1 MRKICT
7 LAFFF
12 TVIFLL
18 QHFASAQQTSNSFT
32 IEQVLS
38 SPFPSDMVAAPG
50 GERIAWIFDDQG
62 RRNIWVAEGPQ
73 FDAKQLTHYTE
84 DDGQEIEDLAFTA
97 DGKWVVFVRGG
108 SKNQAG
114 EYPNPTSDVAGA
126 TQAVYAAAWRDGKVK
141 KLDDGNSPKVAP
153 TDDRVVYSKGNQL
166 WIASINEDQKPRQL
180 FVARGNNSSPAWSH
194 SGSMLAFVSSRGDH
208 SFVGVYDFTKN
219 TITYLSPSVDRDNT
233 PRWSQD
239 DRRVAFIRQPA
250 RGSQPQ
256 LIFDDAPDPW
266 AIMVADLNGGSA
278 REIWRSRNDANSSL
292 PFMADENILQWAAG
306 DRLVFASEQD
316 NWQRLYSVSAQGGTP
331 VPLTPTG
338 CEFQDASYTP
348 DHRSIIF
355 SSNCG
360 DIDRRH
366 LSRVSVDGASPEAI
380 TQGEQ
385 IEWRPVVTGDSANLV
400 FFKSDARTPAMPY
413 VMPLAGGAS
422 HMLAAST
429 LPANFPSSQLVV
441 PQKVLFKAADG
452 LEIHGQLFL
461 PPNARQGEHLPA
473 IIFMHGGP
481 IRQML
486 LGWHYLYYYH
496 NAYGMN
502 QYLASRGYAVLSVN
516 YRSGIGYGRN
526 FRMAQG
532 RGARGAT
539 EYQDIVAAAQ
549 YLRRRGDINPAKI
562 GLWGGSYGGY
572 LTALGLARNSDL
584 FAAGVDL
591 HGVHDWSQIISA
603 ARWIDYNNPQAKQT
617 AFQSSPVASVV
628 KWRSPVLLIHG
639 DDDRN
644 VSFSQS
650 VDLAHRLREQNVH
663 FEQLIFPDEVHDFLL
678 HRHWLQ
684 AYHAASDFFDSQLR
698 ER

>member
-1 MRKICT
+1 MRKTCT
-7 LAFFF
+7 LVFFF
-12 TVIFLL
+12 TIILLL
-18 QHFASAQQTSNSFT
+18 QHFASAQQAPASFT

-38 SPFPSDMVAAPG
+38 SPFPSNLVAAPS
-50 GERIAWIFDDQG
+50 GERIAWVFDDQG
-62 RRNIWVAEGPQ
+62 RRNVWVAEGPQ
-73 FDAKQLTHYTE
+73 FEARQLTHYME

-108 SKNQAG
+108 SKNREG
-114 EYPNPTSDVAGA
+114 DYPNPTSDPAGA
-126 TQAVYAAAWRDGKVK
+126 SQEVYAAAWHDGKVK
-141 KLDDGNSPKVAP
+141 RLDDGNSPKVSP
-153 TDDRVVYSKGNQL
+153 VDDRVVYSKGNQL
-166 WIASINEDQKPRQL
+166 WLAWINEDRKPRQL
-180 FVARGNNSSPAWSH
+180 FVARGNNSSPEWSH
-194 SGSMLAFVSSRGDH
+194 DGKMLAFESSRSDH
-208 SFVGVYDFTKN
+208 SFIGIYDFAKN
-219 TITYLSPSVDRDNT
+219 SITYLSPSVDRDST
-233 PRWSQD
+233 PRWSED

-266 AIMVADLNGGSA
+266 AIMVAELDGAAA
-278 REIWRSRNDANSSL
+278 REIWRSQNNAAGSL
-292 PFMADENILQWAAG
+292 PFMADENILQWAAN
-306 DRLVFASEQD
+306 DRIVFASEQD
-316 NWQRLYSVSAQGGTP
+316 NWQRLYSVSATGGAP
-331 VPLTPTG
+331 LALTPTG
-338 CEFQDASYTP
+338 CEFQDATFTP
-348 DHRSIIF
+348 DRRSIIY

-366 LSRVSVDGASPEAI
+366 LSKVSVEGGRPEAI

-385 IEWRPVVTGDSANLV
+385 IEWSPVLTGDGASLI
-400 FFKSDARTPAMPY
+400 FMKSDARSPAMPY
-413 VMPLAGGAS
+413 VMPAAGGTS
-422 HMLAAST
+422 RMLAAT
-429 LPANFPSSQLVV
+429 ALPSNFPSSQLVV
-441 PQKVLFKAADG
+441 PQPVLFKAADG

-461 PPNARQGEHLPA
+461 PQNARRGERLPA

-486 LGWHYLYYYH
+486 PGWHYLYYYH
-496 NAYGMN
+496 NAYGFN

-539 EYQDIVAAAQ
+539 EYQDILAAAQ
-549 YLRRRGDINPAKI
+549 YLRRRADINPQKI

-572 LTALGLARNSDL
+572 LTALGLARNSEL

-591 HGVHDWSQIISA
+591 HGVHDWSQIISG

-617 AFQSSPVASVV
+617 AFQSSPVASVA
-628 KWRSPVLLIHG
+628 KWRSPILLIHG

-663 FEQLIFPDEVHDFLL
+663 FEQLVFPDEIHDFLL
-678 HRHWLQ
+678 HKHWLQ
-684 AYHAASDFFDSQLR
+684 AYHAASDFFDR
-698 ER
+698 ELKER